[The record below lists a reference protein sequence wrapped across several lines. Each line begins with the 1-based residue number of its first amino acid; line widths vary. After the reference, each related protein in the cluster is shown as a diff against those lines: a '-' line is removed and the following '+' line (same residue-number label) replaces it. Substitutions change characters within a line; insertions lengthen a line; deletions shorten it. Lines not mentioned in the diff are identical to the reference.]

1 MEKKTE
7 ISGTFLRQSISEMKK
22 IHSRPYT
29 ESKHGKKSFLE
40 EKADQYFDLFMENKL
55 DIKEDDMKT
64 FSQYVDLYAIG
75 GRKEKLLDKIQ
86 RSADFDVREFLY
98 EDSKTWWQKLW
109 NKEKYSIS
117 ATGMNRRV
125 LKYIKARQKL
135 EDSGYY
141 SGSSARLADKLREEA
156 ETLIEAYNDGHFS
169 PKPEDMHAFS
179 RYVKTMGSFYEGSPA
194 ETAFKKLEAEK
205 KDIIRPTP
213 KPRKK
218 FSWGLSFKKVKYAL
232 GGVALTAVMG
242 LGAWFGFGG
251 NNKKQDTPKGKQP
264 VVNIITKL
272 TTPKMAMP
280 AAFDYSLDKF
290 IKTENVNTTP
300 SVQISESA
308 GEDFYESRLNRFL
321 SKSKKESLKIILSEQ
336 IQKGIISLPQSIS
349 PSRFLYVKTI
359 YQKYGLNDV
368 ANEFNQALNADK
380 KLSAENQA
388 KLYDYVNKAGAKG
401 LGARDM
407 AYKQHYGKQT
417 KSQKNLAQVI
427 RENRIKAR

>member
-7 ISGTFLRQSISEMKK
+7 VSGTFLRQSINEIKK
-22 IHSRPYT
+22 IHSGPYS

-40 EKADQYFDLFMENKL
+40 EKAEQYFDLFMDNKL
-55 DIKEDDMKT
+55 NIKEDDVKT

-75 GRKEKLLDKIQ
+75 NKKEKLLDKIQ
-86 RSADFDVREFLY
+86 SSADFDVREFLY
-98 EDSKTWWQKLW
+98 DDSKTWWQKLL
-109 NKEKYSIS
+109 NKEKYSVS
-117 ATGMNRRV
+117 AAEMNRKV
-125 LKYIKARQKL
+125 LRYIKARQKL

-156 ETLIEAYNDGHFS
+156 ETLIEAYNSGHYS

-179 RYVKTMGSFYEGSPA
+179 RYVKTMGSFYEESPA
-194 ETAFKKLEAEK
+194 ETAIKKLEAEK
-205 KDIIRPTP
+205 KDIVRPAP

-242 LGAWFGFGG
+242 LGAWLGFGG
-251 NNKKQDTPKGKQP
+251 NNKKQDAPKGKQP

-290 IKTENVNTTP
+290 AKAENVNTAP
-300 SVQISESA
+300 SIQVSESA
-308 GEDFYESRLNRFL
+308 DEEFYESRLNRFL
-321 SKSKKESLKIILSEQ
+321 SKSKKEALKTILSEQ
-336 IQKGIISLPQSIS
+336 VQKGIISLPQSIS
-349 PSRFLYVKTI
+349 PSRFLYVKTV
-359 YQKYGLNDV
+359 YQKYGLKDI
-368 ANEFNQALNADK
+368 ADEFNQALKTDK
-380 KLSAENQA
+380 TLSADAQA
-388 KLYDYVNKAGAKG
+388 KLYGYVDKAGAKG
-401 LGARDM
+401 LGVRDM

-417 KSQKNLAQVI
+417 KQQKNLAQVMK
-427 RENRIKAR
+427 ENRANLR